1 MEKGKLTSTGADGIY
16 RISVPPSLH
25 PEVGRD
31 SYPRVTF
38 RRDVAIAEADAEE
51 WERVEFLS
59 PGHPLIQAALR
70 RMRGKVFAPGFTS
83 RVSYRKVPADQSAG
97 MLFTYAARFVDG
109 RGETIEERF
118 EVVFV
123 GLDAQV
129 SRDPDADLRRFV
141 HPASFRGNP
150 NLTEQEVADVLP
162 RFQAA
167 FEQARERAW
176 AEAQQRQEARVQQLV
191 QQQERIAE
199 DALMRLGLWKHASE
213 DRLRQRFDA
222 GQVQQYDLFGQVSR
236 RLQQFRKEQEL
247 LLKQE
252 ETRREEI
259 RAMKRVRADSI
270 DAIGALVLIP
280 VEE

>member
-1 MEKGKLTSTGADGIY
+1 
-16 RISVPPSLH
+16 
-25 PEVGRD
+25 
-31 SYPRVTF
+31 
-38 RRDVAIAEADAEE
+38 
-51 WERVEFLS
+51 
-59 PGHPLIQAALR
+59 
-70 RMRGKVFAPGFTS
+70 
-83 RVSYRKVPADQSAG
+83 VSADQPAG
-97 MLFTYAARFVDG
+97 IFFTYAARFVDG

-123 GLDAQV
+123 ALDGTV
-129 SRDPDADLRRFV
+129 SHDPEADLRRFV
-141 HPASFRGNP
+141 QPTPFSGNP
-150 NLTEQEVADVLP
+150 NLTEQEGTTVLP

-167 FEQARERAW
+167 FADACAAAGPEVEQRQQARVVE
-176 AEAQQRQEARVQQLV
+176 LV

-213 DRLRQRFDA
+213 ERLRQRFDA

-259 RAMKRVRADSI
+259 RAMKQVRSDSI
-270 DAIGALVLIP
+270 DAIGALVIIP
-280 VEE
+280 EEEAMR